1 MEKKEIQDLFERLKD
16 LLLVEKDLIVKAIN
30 DSQAVD
36 QLNKVVEEKREVLLK
51 LANYNPEDFKGFENM
66 VREIQDLSKSNMI
79 LSQANLKF
87 IESVFD
93 SIFENAST
101 YSTEGQIKKQ
111 SSSII
116 NKKA

>member
-1 MEKKEIQDLFERLKD
+1 MGKQEIQELFEKLKE
-16 LLLVEKDLIVKAIN
+16 LLFIEKDLIIKAIN

-36 QLNKVVEEKREVLLK
+36 QLNKIVEEKRKILFK
-51 LANYNPEDFKGFENM
+51 LANYNPEDFKGFEEIIKEIQEISKNNM
-66 VREIQDLSKSNMI
+66 VLT
-79 LSQANLKF
+79 QANLKF

-93 SIFENAST
+93 SIFENAAT
-101 YSTEGQIKKQ
+101 YSTEGEIKKQ